1 MAVKVTS
8 RSGKTVTLLNPA
20 EKGRKAAAELKAGI
34 KCTNDHKVKR
44 NADGSVQRLTKD
56 ERAWRAG
63 YLAARSD
70 SAKAWKSQ
78 QKKAQPKR
86 TTKKT
91 AGRKTGGTRMSF

>member
-34 KCTNDHKVKR
+34 KCTNDHKV